1 MNLKEQIQN
10 DFKKAFKGKEEIK
23 LSVLKMLRS
32 EIGNAEIAKRTKLG
46 KAGESDLEKKSQLNE
61 EEILE
66 VISREIKKRKKAIE
80 LYERGGRKDLADKEK
95 TEIEIL
101 SSYLLVE

>member
-1 MNLKEQIQN
+1 MTLKEKIQI
-10 DFKKAFKGKEEIK
+10 DFKEAFKKKNEIK
-23 LSVLKMLRS
+23 LSVLKMLKS
-32 EIGNAEIAKRTKLG
+32 EIGNAEIAKRTKLA

-95 TEIEIL
+95 AEIEIL
-101 SSYLLVE
+101 LTYET

>member
-1 MNLKEQIQN
+1 MTLKEKIQN
-10 DFKKAFKGKEEIK
+10 DFKGAFKAKEEIRLSTLK
-23 LSVLKMLRS
+23 LLQA
-32 EIGNAEIAKRTKLG
+32 EIHNAEIAKRTKLA
-46 KAGESDLEKKSQLNE
+46 KAEEDDLEKKSQLNE
-61 EEILE
+61 EEVLE

-101 SSYLLVE
+101 SSYLLLE